1 MERNI
6 NLDIDTIF
14 NKEFS
19 VDFKGY
25 SMVEVDQFLDLVA
38 QDYDRF
44 DRHIA
49 DLKEKLDFYLEEN
62 DQLKARVIDLESKLA
77 KAQEEKANST
87 LATAPVNNLSQVDIL
102 RRIARLEQEVFNRK

>member
-25 SMVEVDQFLDLVA
+25 STVEVDQFLDLVA
-38 QDYDRF
+38 QDYDSF
-44 DRHIA
+44 DKKIIE
-49 DLKEKLDFYLEEN
+49 LKEKVEYYEDATDN
-62 DQLKARVIDLESKLA
+62 LKARIIDLETKLA
-77 KAQEEKANST
+77 KAEEEKANSSVNS
-87 LATAPVNNLSQVDIL
+87 APVANLSQVDIL